1 MNKLLTAAALAAF
14 ATVGTANAADLPM
27 KAAPMGPIAAPT
39 YGWTGFYLNAG
50 FGYGMWTADT
60 TTIFPTGPL
69 AGTCI
74 LCVTQTQGGRGWL
87 GTVGGGFDWQFSD
100 RIVAGAFLD
109 TDFSRIRGTIQDQGP
124 FFAGR
129 ITETWSWAAGGRIG
143 WLVTPQILSYFNGGF
158 TQTHFDGAAMQDT
171 FTGITTP
178 FVTPAFT
185 KSGFFIGGGMEAMFA
200 PGWFWRSEYRYADY
214 GTVNLSD
221 TAPGG
226 PVVVVPGVGAF
237 ANPQSTITFHP
248 IVQTIRSEIVYKFNW
263 GPVVAKY

>member
-1 MNKLLTAAALAAF
+1 MNKFLPTAVAVAALTTIGA
-14 ATVGTANAADLPM
+14 ANAADLPV
-27 KAAPMGPIAAPT
+27 KAAPMAPIAAPS

-50 FGYGMWTADT
+50 GGYGLWGADT
-60 TTIFPTGPL
+60 TTVNPITR
-69 AGTCI
+69 ACI
-74 LCVTQTQGGRGWL
+74 LR
-87 GTVGGGFDWQFSD
+87 
-100 RIVAGAFLD
+100 
-109 TDFSRIRGTIQDQGP
+109 
-124 FFAGR
+124 
-129 ITETWSWAAGGRIG
+129 
-143 WLVTPQILSYFNGGF
+143 
-158 TQTHFDGAAMQDT
+158 
-171 FTGITTP
+171 
-178 FVTPAFT
+178 VTPAP
-185 KSGFFIGGGMEAMFA
+185 SGKRWVVTAGGGMEAMFA